1 MDNLDELYNDI
12 IMEHSMNS
20 YNKKKL
26 DGADFSEVGRNPNCG
41 DEITLEMKLDGNV
54 ISDMAFSGHGC
65 AISQASTSVM
75 IDTLRGKTIE
85 EAKDIIKTFIEMIKR
100 EITDDAELEKL
111 EEAIAFKN
119 VSNMPARVKC
129 ALLAWHTLEDM
140 INKGETDGK
149 ISSSCCH

>member
-1 MDNLDELYNDI
+1 MDDLQDVYNDL

-26 DGADFSEVGRNPNCG
+26 EPCDLCEMGHNPNCG
-41 DEITLEMKLDGNV
+41 DEIELQVKLNGDV
-54 ISDMAFSGHGC
+54 IEDMAFSGHGC

>member
-1 MDNLDELYNDI
+1 MSRKKGKKMEDLTDVYNDL

-26 DGADFSEVGRNPNCG
+26 EKADYSEIGHNPNCG
-41 DEITLEMKLDGNV
+41 DEITLELKLNGNK
-54 ISDMAFSGHGC
+54 IEDMAFTGHGC
-65 AISQASTSVM
+65 AISQASTSIM

-85 EAKDIIKTFIEMIKR
+85 EAKEIIKTFIEMIKR
-100 EITDDAELEKL
+100 ETTDEEQLKKL
-111 EEAIAFKN
+111 EDAIAFKN

-140 INKGETDGK
+140 IEKK
-149 ISSSCCH
+149 Q